1 MIKSKYRVL
10 NSKTTI
16 NTLTGAI
23 SIYNQNL
30 IEMEKDKLQEEKVV
44 DESRRLCN
52 ILNFQDFMLEEGGK
66 DKKEVK
72 KNKLKVKS
80 RDEYTNDM
88 EDDSIDPNDN
98 PDRFIKLREQFIK
111 ENYK

>member
-1 MIKSKYRVL
+1 ML
-10 NSKTTI
+10 NNLATTI

-30 IEMEKDKLQEEKVV
+30 IEMEKEKLTDEKVV
-44 DESRRLCN
+44 DGGRRPYN
-52 ILNFQDFMLEEGGK
+52 ILNFQDFVLEENKKG
-66 DKKEVK
+66 KKEAK

>member
-1 MIKSKYRVL
+1 MG
-10 NSKTTI
+10 N
-16 NTLTGAI
+16 N
-23 SIYNQNL
+23 
-30 IEMEKDKLQEEKVV
+30 KLQEEKVV
-44 DESRRLCN
+44 DDGRRPYN
-52 ILNFQDFMLEEGGK
+52 ILNFQDFVLEENKKG
-66 DKKEVK
+66 KKEAK

>member
-1 MIKSKYRVL
+1 
-10 NSKTTI
+10 
-16 NTLTGAI
+16 
-23 SIYNQNL
+23 
-30 IEMEKDKLQEEKVV
+30 MEKEKLTDEKVV
-44 DESRRLCN
+44 DGGRRPYN
-52 ILNFQDFMLEEGGK
+52 ILNFQDFVLEENKKG
-66 DKKEVK
+66 KKEAK

>member
-1 MIKSKYRVL
+1 MD
-10 NSKTTI
+10 N
-16 NTLTGAI
+16 N
-23 SIYNQNL
+23 
-30 IEMEKDKLQEEKVV
+30 KLQEEMVA
-44 DESRRLCN
+44 DECRRLCN
-52 ILNFQDFMLEEGGK
+52 ILNFQDFVLEENKKG
-66 DKKEVK
+66 KKEVK